1 MPLSGPAGVF
11 IVGPVDP
18 YLHSLKSH
26 KFTLA
31 VLFHLEA
38 VFLTASVCDVKADSD
53 VQPGKP
59 LPLRS
64 PPVYLPS
71 AHNCCSRVVHSS
83 AVVSSPDVAV
93 AHCLTPDPGRHLSLP
108 GPNVCYCFA
117 SDVSTCLPLSHQS
130 SVASAFF

>member
-38 VFLTASVCDVKADSD
+38 VFLTASVCDVKADVKAD

-59 LPLRS
+59 FPLRS
-64 PPVYLPS
+64 PPVYLPG
-71 AHNCCSRVVHSS
+71 AHNSVVH
-83 AVVSSPDVAV
+83 V
-93 AHCLTPDPGRHLSLP
+93 L
-108 GPNVCYCFA
+108 FI
-117 SDVSTCLPLSHQS
+117 PLLLFLHQTLL
-130 SVASAFF
+130 